1 MAQAGLMVA
10 FVAVGM
16 GGIVLANVK
25 PFAGNVMGGIII
37 RVAHLALFGA
47 GILIS
52 RSVFGGWGR
61 DALGWSLGVVPG
73 VWGLPQIAQALVAV
87 FVAALLVGWVL
98 GFVPNVLIGFNPPDW
113 VPLAALVFPT
123 FKGQISDGFALIWQG
138 VQAAGPLVADWI
150 GGL

>member
-1 MAQAGLMVA
+1 MVA

-25 PFAGNVMGGIII
+25 PFAKNVMGGIII

-61 DALGWSLGVVPG
+61 DVLGWSLGVVPG
-73 VWGLPQIAQALVAV
+73 VWGLPQIAQALVVV
-87 FVAALLVGWVL
+87 FVAALLVGWII
-98 GFVPNVLIGFNPPDW
+98 GFIPNFMLGFNPPDW
-113 VPLAALVFPT
+113 VPLSALVFPT
-123 FKGQISDGFALIWQG
+123 FKGQISQGLGLIWSG
-138 VQAAGPLVADWI
+138 VKVAGPLVAHWI
-150 GGL
+150 VGL

>member
-73 VWGLPQIAQALVAV
+73 VWGQIAQALVMV
-87 FVAALLVGWVL
+87 FVAALLIGWII
-98 GFVPNVLIGFNPPDW
+98 GFVPNFMLGFNPPDW
-113 VPLAALVFPT
+113 VPLSALVFPT
-123 FKGQISDGFALIWQG
+123 FKGQISDGLGLIWQG
-138 VQAAGPLVADWI
+138 VKTAGPLVAHWI
-150 GGL
+150 GAL